1 MLHIGAR
8 TIQSPSGQEWRIGRR
23 WIGRPIPRWRKMRS
37 RKTHKADGGRI
48 DAAEALF
55 SVPDFNGLD
64 DLGAAV
70 FIVLALV
77 VIALVLVPLL
87 LFGIELI
94 LLGLLVAAGIVGRTL
109 LGRPWIV
116 QAIPS
121 DDKADTLTWPVVG
134 WRRSTR
140 VIKEVATSLEA
151 GRNPAPVEATDLLPT
166 T

>member
-1 MLHIGAR
+1 
-8 TIQSPSGQEWRIGRR
+8 
-23 WIGRPIPRWRKMRS
+23 
-37 RKTHKADGGRI
+37 
-48 DAAEALF
+48 
-55 SVPDFNGLD
+55 
-64 DLGAAV
+64 V
-70 FIVLALV
+70 FIALALV

-121 DDKADTLTWPVVG
+121 GEKADTLTWSVVG
-134 WRRSTR
+134 WRQSAR
-140 VIKEVATSLEA
+140 VMEEIATSLEA
-151 GRNPAPVEATDLLPT
+151 GRDPAPVEATDLLPT

>member
-1 MLHIGAR
+1 MLRIGAR
-8 TIQSPSGQEWRIGRR
+8 TIRAPSGQEWRIGRR
-23 WIGRPIPRWRKMRS
+23 WIGRSMPRWRKMRS
-37 RKTHKADGGRI
+37 RKSRKTDGGRI

-64 DLGAAV
+64 DLGTAV
-70 FIVLALV
+70 FIALALV

-121 DDKADTLTWPVVG
+121 GEKADTLTWSVVG
-134 WRRSTR
+134 WRQSAR
-140 VIKEVATSLEA
+140 VMEEIATSLEA
-151 GRNPAPVEATDLLPT
+151 GRDPAPVEATDLLPT